1 MREMLRGIE
10 RGWVEANITSI
21 TRKAKLN
28 QVVAT
33 LVRGDRQA
41 VMSIPA
47 TVGLSV
53 EAVAERLVQA
63 RIKANAMTDL
73 VEALAGMVGP
83 LRAMEA
89 AVADVVIELRQVP
102 PSRAVRAGDTA
113 VAGWL
118 AGCCCKI
125 VADWTLTPKISFGPA
140 RRRKGPACLDLE
152 KIGGLVASEGVRA
165 ALAVGWL
172 GALGVTYQAIRGDVR
187 AVHNGGTGART

>member
-89 AVADVVIELRQVP
+89 AVADVVIELRQEIG
-102 PSRAVRAGDTA
+102 RAHV
-113 VAGWL
+113 
-118 AGCCCKI
+118 
-125 VADWTLTPKISFGPA
+125 
-140 RRRKGPACLDLE
+140 
-152 KIGGLVASEGVRA
+152 
-165 ALAVGWL
+165 
-172 GALGVTYQAIRGDVR
+172 
-187 AVHNGGTGART
+187 